1 MILQIIKKYPL
12 FALLIRGKKIT
23 RLRLCIT
30 YSFKKKEMI
39 MVGR

>member
-23 RLRLCIT
+23 RLRLC
-30 YSFKKKEMI
+30 SKFSSRKKEMF
-39 MVGR
+39 MAGR